1 MNKKLLYTADHEWL
15 GKNDGGE
22 VSIGI
27 TDYAQNELGDI
38 VYVELPEPGDE
49 VTAGEPFGNV
59 ESVKAVS
66 PVSSPVSGT
75 VIAINEELEDTPEL
89 VNQSPL
95 EKGWM
100 IKIKLADDSEL
111 EGLMDL
117 AAYDE
122 LLKNQ
127 D

>member
-1 MNKKLLYTADHEWL
+1 MNKDLLYTPDHEWL
-15 GKNDGGE
+15 GKNDAGE

-49 VTAGEPFGNV
+49 VTAGEAFGNV

-66 PVSSPVSGT
+66 PVTSPVTGE
-75 VIAINEELEDTPEL
+75 VISVNEDLEDTPEL

-100 IKIKLADDSEL
+100 IKIKLSDESEL

>member
-1 MNKKLLYTADHEWL
+1 MNKNLLYTTDHEWIN
-15 GKNDGGE
+15 KNDAGE
-22 VSIGI
+22 VSVGI

-49 VTAGEPFGNV
+49 VTAGEAFGNV

-66 PVSSPVSGT
+66 PVTSPVTGE
-75 VIAINEELEDTPEL
+75 VVAVNEDLEDTPEL

-100 IKIKLADDSEL
+100 VRIKLADDSSL
-111 EGLMDL
+111 EGLMDS

>member
-1 MNKKLLYTADHEWL
+1 MNKNLLYTADHEWVN
-15 GKNDGGE
+15 KNDAGE

-38 VYVELPEPGDE
+38 VYVELPEPGDD
-49 VTAGEPFGNV
+49 VTVGEAFGNV

-66 PVSSPVSGT
+66 PITSPVTGE
-75 VIAINEELEDTPEL
+75 VVAVNEDLEDTPEL

-100 IKIKLADDSEL
+100 VRIKLSDDCSL
-111 EGLMDL
+111 EGLMDS